1 MSKKKNRTA
10 SGSVNEKKD
19 KADLSSGYYDL
30 HSEAIDDLVN
40 ATEENSPEV
49 SEEEI
54 AKYTGR
60 KVKFKGSPLLKAIL
74 IKWWFAGCVCFLF
87 LWGLGLYITDM
98 LDQLFVLGLAGGVF
112 TDLLV
117 NNVLRFIE
125 SSKGAN
131 DKYMMF
137 PDKRYRN
144 FIFNI
149 IYSFLILFFILTV
162 YAAVNAA
169 AAGVSGASDMLALG
183 VEPIIYGALYTLFD
197 MLFIKMKHVFIGIV
211 KDARE
216 QVKNK

>member
-1 MSKKKNRTA
+1 MSKKKTTK
-10 SGSVNEKKD
+10 GKEIKEKGEVS
-19 KADLSSGYYDL
+19 ADYYDL
-30 HSEAIDDLVN
+30 HSGAIDDLVN

-54 AKYTGR
+54 AKFTGK
-60 KVKFKGSPLLKAIL
+60 KVKFKGTPLIKAIL

-98 LDQLFVLGLAGGVF
+98 LDQLFILGLAGGVF

-149 IYSFLILFFILTV
+149 IYSFVILFFVMTV

-169 AAGVSGASDMLALG
+169 AAGISGAPDMLALG
-183 VEPIIYGALYTLFD
+183 VEPVLYGALYTLFD
-197 MLFIKMKHVFIGIV
+197 MLLIKMKNVFSGIV

-216 QVKNK
+216 KVKR

>member
-1 MSKKKNRTA
+1 MSKKKTKK
-10 SGSVNEKKD
+10 GKEIKEKGEVS
-19 KADLSSGYYDL
+19 ADYYDL
-30 HSEAIDDLVN
+30 HSGAIDDLVN

-54 AKYTGR
+54 AKFTGK
-60 KVKFKGSPLLKAIL
+60 KVKFKGTPLIKAIL

-98 LDQLFVLGLAGGVF
+98 LDQLFILGLAGGVF

-149 IYSFLILFFILTV
+149 IYSFVILFFVMTV

-169 AAGVSGASDMLALG
+169 AAGISGAPDMLALG
-183 VEPIIYGALYTLFD
+183 VEPVLYGALYTLFD
-197 MLFIKMKHVFIGIV
+197 MLLIKMKNVFSGIV

-216 QVKNK
+216 KVKR

>member
-1 MSKKKNRTA
+1 MSKKKTTKGKE
-10 SGSVNEKKD
+10 SKEKGEVS
-19 KADLSSGYYDL
+19 ADYYDL
-30 HSEAIDDLVN
+30 HSGAIDDLVN

-54 AKYTGR
+54 AKFTGK
-60 KVKFKGSPLLKAIL
+60 KVKFKGTPLIKAIL

-98 LDQLFVLGLAGGVF
+98 LDQLFILGLAGGVF

-149 IYSFLILFFILTV
+149 IYSFVILFFVMTV

-169 AAGVSGASDMLALG
+169 AAGISGAPDMLALG
-183 VEPIIYGALYTLFD
+183 VEPVLYGALYTLFD
-197 MLFIKMKHVFIGIV
+197 MLLIKMKNVFSGIV

-216 QVKNK
+216 KVKR

>member
-1 MSKKKNRTA
+1 MSKKKTKK
-10 SGSVNEKKD
+10 GKEIKEKGEVS
-19 KADLSSGYYDL
+19 ADYYDL
-30 HSEAIDDLVN
+30 HSGAIDDLVN

-54 AKYTGR
+54 AKFTGK
-60 KVKFKGSPLLKAIL
+60 KVKFKGTPLIKAIL

-98 LDQLFVLGLAGGVF
+98 LDQLFILGLAGGVF

-149 IYSFLILFFILTV
+149 IYSFVILFFVMTV

-169 AAGVSGASDMLALG
+169 AAGISRAPDMLALG
-183 VEPIIYGALYTLFD
+183 VEPVLYGALYTLFD
-197 MLFIKMKHVFIGIV
+197 MLLIKMKNVFSGIV

-216 QVKNK
+216 KVKR

>member
-1 MSKKKNRTA
+1 MSKKKTKK
-10 SGSVNEKKD
+10 GKEIKEKGEVS
-19 KADLSSGYYDL
+19 ADYYDL
-30 HSEAIDDLVN
+30 HSGAIDDLVN

-54 AKYTGR
+54 AKFTGK
-60 KVKFKGSPLLKAIL
+60 KVKFKGTPLIKAIL

-98 LDQLFVLGLAGGVF
+98 LDQLFILGLAGGVF

-125 SSKGAN
+125 NSKGAN

-149 IYSFLILFFILTV
+149 IYSFVILFFVMTV

-169 AAGVSGASDMLALG
+169 AAGISGAPDMLALG
-183 VEPIIYGALYTLFD
+183 VEPVLYGALYTLFD
-197 MLFIKMKHVFIGIV
+197 MLLIKMKNVFSGIV

-216 QVKNK
+216 KVKR

>member
-1 MSKKKNRTA
+1 MSKKRPDIQK
-10 SGSVNEKKD
+10 EKKD
-19 KADLSSGYYDL
+19 KSEVPSDYYDL
-30 HSEAIDDLVN
+30 HKEAIDDLVN

-54 AKYTGR
+54 AKYTG
-60 KVKFKGSPLLKAIL
+60 KKLKFKAGPLVKAL
-74 IKWWFAGCVCFLF
+74 LVKWWFAGCVCFLF

-98 LDQLFVLGLAGGVF
+98 LDQLFILGLAGGVF

-125 SSKGAN
+125 GTKGAN

-144 FIFNI
+144 FLFNI
-149 IYSFLILFFILTV
+149 IYSFVILFFVMTV

-169 AAGVSGASDMLALG
+169 YAGISGAPDMLALG
-183 VEPIIYGALYTLFD
+183 VEPILYGALYTLFD
-197 MLFIKMKHVFIGIV
+197 MLFIKMKHVFASIL
-211 KDARE
+211 KDARR
-216 QVKNK
+216 VNNK

>member
-1 MSKKKNRTA
+1 MSKKKTDTGNKKVDRTDVQ
-10 SGSVNEKKD
+10 SD
-19 KADLSSGYYDL
+19 YYDL
-30 HSEAIDDLVN
+30 HSQAIDELVN

-54 AKYTGR
+54 AKYTG
-60 KVKFKGSPLLKAIL
+60 KKLKFRGGPLVKAIL

-87 LWGLGLYITDM
+87 LWGLGLYVHDM
-98 LDQLFVLGLAGGVF
+98 LDQLFILGIAGGVF

-125 SSKGAN
+125 SSRGAN

-149 IYSFLILFFILTV
+149 IYSFVILFFVVTV

-169 AAGVSGASDMLALG
+169 AAGMTGKSDMLALG
-183 VEPIIYGALYTLFD
+183 VEPVLYGALYTLFD
-197 MLFIKMKHVFIGIV
+197 MLFIKMKNVFAGIL
-211 KDARE
+211 KDAKDKAARS
-216 QVKNK
+216 

>member
-1 MSKKKNRTA
+1 MSKKKTDTGNKKVDRTDVQ
-10 SGSVNEKKD
+10 SD
-19 KADLSSGYYDL
+19 YYDL
-30 HSEAIDDLVN
+30 HSQAIDELVN

-54 AKYTGR
+54 AKYTG
-60 KVKFKGSPLLKAIL
+60 KKLKFRGGPLVKAIL

-87 LWGLGLYITDM
+87 LWGLGLYVHDM
-98 LDQLFVLGLAGGVF
+98 LHQLFILGIAGGVF

-125 SSKGAN
+125 SSRGAN

-137 PDKRYRN
+137 PAKRYRN

-149 IYSFLILFFILTV
+149 IYSFVILFFVVTV

-169 AAGVSGASDMLALG
+169 AAGMTGKSDMLALG
-183 VEPIIYGALYTLFD
+183 VEPVLYGALYTLFD
-197 MLFIKMKHVFIGIV
+197 MLFIKMKNVFAGILNDA
-211 KDARE
+211 KDKAARS
-216 QVKNK
+216 

>member
-1 MSKKKNRTA
+1 MSKKKTKK
-10 SGSVNEKKD
+10 GKEIKEKGEVS
-19 KADLSSGYYDL
+19 ADYYDL
-30 HSEAIDDLVN
+30 HSGAIDDLVN

-54 AKYTGR
+54 AKFTGK
-60 KVKFKGSPLLKAIL
+60 KVKFKGTPLIKAIL

-98 LDQLFVLGLAGGVF
+98 LDQLFILGLAGGVF

-149 IYSFLILFFILTV
+149 IYSFVILFFVMTV
-162 YAAVNAA
+162 YAAINAA
-169 AAGVSGASDMLALG
+169 AAGISGAPDMLALG
-183 VEPIIYGALYTLFD
+183 VEPVLYGALYTLFD
-197 MLFIKMKHVFIGIV
+197 MLLIKMKNVFSGIV

-216 QVKNK
+216 KVKR